1 MFVPLSKKPTAVAF
15 SVQWSFRLF
24 CKMNVFEPSTVR
36 TNTNLPKSSAIDQS
50 PAPRGFLFS
59 LSYLGFFF
67 LIVMFGLFFT
77 TVTLGLD
84 PGVSSLSSSGAF
96 FFIVIL
102 GRFLFIVILGRNT
115 SRGSPLQI
123 PVSSTGMTNK
133 ELSLPILFSFCYCR
147 ACFSCCHCRT

>member
-1 MFVPLSKKPTAVAF
+1 MF
-15 SVQWSFRLF
+15 
-24 CKMNVFEPSTVR
+24 
-36 TNTNLPKSSAIDQS
+36 I
-50 PAPRGFLFS
+50 
-59 LSYLGFFF
+59 
-67 LIVMFGLFFT
+67 T

-84 PGVSSLSSSGAF
+84 PGGSSLSCSGAF

-133 ELSLPILFSFCYCR
+133 ELSLPRLFFLCHIRAAPNISFVDSPVKHTLSVIVGLDP
-147 ACFSCCHCRT
+147 AI